1 MSFNE
6 SESES
11 ELELELES
19 ELEYLNKIA
28 SNNLKKISTML
39 IFIDNENIS
48 NIINKKIILEDEKT
62 ITNFLNKTQLEHKE
76 YNIKYFLNYTLKE
89 DMDYL
94 VNNYLQNDYD
104 LDVIK
109 NLKNINEDIDKFNE
123 TKDYFKSTNSLIF
136 ILYKKEKL
144 YYIKKEKEKNNK
156 TKKIYNLKLK

>member
-6 SESES
+6 V
-11 ELELELES
+11 LIKKDELES
-19 ELEYLNKIA
+19 ELDYLNKIA
-28 SNNLKKISTML
+28 SNNINKISTII
-39 IFIDNENIS
+39 IFIDDENIS
-48 NIINKKIILEDEKT
+48 NIIKKKIILEDNKT
-62 ITNFLNKTQLEHKE
+62 IKNFLNKALEDHRD

>member
-6 SESES
+6 VLIEKD
-11 ELELELES
+11 ELES
-19 ELEYLNKIA
+19 ELEYLNKVA
-28 SNNLKKISTML
+28 SKNINKISTII

-48 NIINKKIILEDEKT
+48 NIIKKKIILEDEKT
-62 ITNFLNKTQLEHKE
+62 IINFLNKTLNENKD

-94 VNNYLQNDYD
+94 VNNYLQNDYE

-109 NLKNINEDIDKFNE
+109 NLKNINEDIYKFNE
-123 TKDYFKSTNSLIF
+123 KNDYFKNTNSVIF